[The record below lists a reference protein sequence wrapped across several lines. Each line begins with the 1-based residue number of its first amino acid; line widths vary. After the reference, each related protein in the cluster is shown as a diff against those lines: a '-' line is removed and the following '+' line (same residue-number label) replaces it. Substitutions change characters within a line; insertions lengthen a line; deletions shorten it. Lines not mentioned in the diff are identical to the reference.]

1 MSTSD
6 APYQVHSKP
15 SGGHWVAWLTAGDDT
30 QPAGFAILVGQT
42 QDEAEANARRWAER
56 LDDDPRLLRRQESA
70 P

>member
-6 APYQVHSKP
+6 APYHVHSKP

-30 QPAGFAILVGQT
+30 RPAGFAILVGQT

-56 LDDDPRLLRRQESA
+56 LDDDPRLLRRQE
-70 P
+70 PP